1 MVFEGSQYPP
11 APSQSPGNVLVQG
24 PKDSG
29 IDGFPQALVSLEVFW
44 PPRGGEGGVEFQGLQ
59 GSSS

>member
-1 MVFEGSQYPP
+1 MVLEGSQYPP

-29 IDGFPQALVSLEVFW
+29 IDGFPPGFGEFGGFLASKRWRGRSRVSGA
-44 PPRGGEGGVEFQGLQ
+44 PRL
-59 GSSS
+59 